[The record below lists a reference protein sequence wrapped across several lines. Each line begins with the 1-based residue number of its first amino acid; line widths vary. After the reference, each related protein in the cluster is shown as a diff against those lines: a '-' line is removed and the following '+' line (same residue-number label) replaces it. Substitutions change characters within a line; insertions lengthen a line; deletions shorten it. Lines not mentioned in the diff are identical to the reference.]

1 MKEYIRI
8 LKEAIEYN
16 NSEMV
21 DNAEHYT
28 NDEMVFMK
36 GYTQALKDVLDD
48 LNETILDDNS
58 KFYTL
63 KKFNLN

>member
-1 MKEYIRI
+1 MREYIKI
-8 LKEAIEYN
+8 IKEAIEYN
-16 NSEMV
+16 NSEMAE
-21 DNAEHYT
+21 NAEHYT

-48 LNETILDDNS
+48 LNETILEDNS

>member
-1 MKEYIRI
+1 MKEYIKI
-8 LKEAIEYN
+8 IKEAIEYN
-16 NSEMV
+16 NSEMA

-48 LNETILDDNS
+48 LNETILEDNS

>member
-16 NSEMV
+16 NSEMAE
-21 DNAEHYT
+21 NAEHYT

>member
-1 MKEYIRI
+1 
-8 LKEAIEYN
+8 
-16 NSEMV
+16 MV
-21 DNAEHYT
+21 ENGEHYT

-48 LNETILDDNS
+48 LNETILEDNS

>member
-58 KFYTL
+58 KFYIL

>member
-1 MKEYIRI
+1 MKEYIKI
-8 LKEAIEYN
+8 IKEAIEYN
-16 NSEMV
+16 NSEMA

-48 LNETILDDNS
+48 LNETISEDNS